1 MQQWLPYSESAD
13 MVTDFC
19 RFVARQPVVDRTR
32 RTYGYE
38 LLFRTGWENRFT
50 ADGEL
55 ATRHMIDNIVSFGMD
70 SLVGDTRPFVNCTRD
85 TMLQRM
91 PTVLPTDT
99 VLEVLE
105 DIEVDDEFIRAC
117 KELRSQG
124 YQLALDDFNFSE
136 CWEALIP
143 FVSFIKLD
151 FRACTRQ
158 QRSTLMYRL
167 KYHDIRFI
175 AEKIESQEE
184 FRSAL
189 DEGFTYFQGYFFTR
203 PIVLARPAMSTVVN
217 RLRFLAELTN
227 AELDRER
234 IVRLLKEEPS
244 VAYRLLRLANSAAV
258 SAREPMTSLH
268 AALAMVGDDQFR
280 KLAMLALAADLSG
293 GKALEPIR
301 FLLKRARFC
310 ELMASEI
317 AMDPAEMYL
326 FGMLSAVRAALHLT
340 RSDIKS
346 TLRLRPE
353 ILDALEGE
361 DNHYAELLRLA
372 QSMERGDWDQL
383 AISANTFNIKEERV
397 SAISLV
403 ADQWTQNILALA

>member
-1 MQQWLPYSESAD
+1 MHQWLPYSESAD

-32 RTYGYE
+32 QTFGYE
-38 LLFRTGWENRFT
+38 LLFRTGWENRCT

-55 ATRHMIDNIVSFGMD
+55 ATRHMIDNIVSYGMD
-70 SLVGDTRPFVNCTRD
+70 SLVGGTRPFVNCTRESL
-85 TMLQRM
+85 LQRM
-91 PTVLPTDT
+91 PTVLPTET
-99 VLEVLE
+99 VLEILE
-105 DIEVDDEFIRAC
+105 DTEVDEDLIKAC
-117 KELRSQG
+117 KDLRSQG
-124 YQLALDDFNFSE
+124 YQLALDDFDFSE
-136 CWEALIP
+136 SWELLFP
-143 FVSFIKLD
+143 FVSYIKLD

-217 RLRFLAELTN
+217 RLRFLSELTN
-227 AELDRER
+227 TELDRER
-234 IVRLLKEEPS
+234 VVRLLKEEPS
-244 VAYRLLRLANSAAV
+244 IAYRLLRLANSAAV
-258 SAREPMTSLH
+258 STREPMTSLH
-268 AALAMVGDDQFR
+268 SALAMVGDDQFR
-280 KLAMLALAADLSG
+280 KLAMLALASDLSG

-310 ELMASEI
+310 ELMAGEI

-326 FGMLSAVRAALHLT
+326 FGMLSAVRTALHLT
-340 RSDIKS
+340 RSDINS

-361 DNHYAELLRLA
+361 NNQYTELLRLA
-372 QSMERGDWDQL
+372 QSMELGNWEQL
-383 AISANTFNIKEERV
+383 VTSASTFAIKEERIND
-397 SAISLV
+397 ISQM
-403 ADQWTQNILALA
+403 ADLWTQNILALA

>member
-1 MQQWLPYSESAD
+1 MHPWLPYSESAD

-32 RTYGYE
+32 QTFGYE
-38 LLFRTGWENRFT
+38 LLFRTGWESRCT

-55 ATRHMIDNIVSFGMD
+55 ATRHMIDNIVSYGMD
-70 SLVGDTRPFVNCTRD
+70 SLVGDTRPFVNCTRE
-85 TMLQRM
+85 TLLQRM
-91 PTVLPTDT
+91 PTVLPTET
-99 VLEVLE
+99 VLEILE
-105 DIEVDDEFIRAC
+105 DTEVDDDLIKAC
-117 KELRSQG
+117 KDLRAQG
-124 YQLALDDFNFSE
+124 YQLALDDFDFSE
-136 CWEALIP
+136 SWELLIP
-143 FVSFIKLD
+143 FVSYIKLD

-189 DEGFTYFQGYFFTR
+189 DEGFNYFQGYFFTR

-217 RLRFLAELTN
+217 RLRFLSELTN
-227 AELDRER
+227 TVLDRER
-234 IVRLLKEEPS
+234 VVRLLKEEPS
-244 VAYRLLRLANSAAV
+244 ISYRLLRLANSAAV
-258 SAREPMTSLH
+258 STREPMTSLH
-268 AALAMVGDDQFR
+268 GALAMVGDDQFR

-310 ELMASEI
+310 ELMAGEI
-317 AMDPAEMYL
+317 AMEPAEMYL
-326 FGMLSAVRAALHLT
+326 FGMLSVVRAALRLT
-340 RSDIKS
+340 RSDINC

-361 DNHYAELLRLA
+361 NNRYTELLRLA
-372 QSMERGDWDQL
+372 QSMEQGNWEQL
-383 AISANTFNIKEERV
+383 VTSASTFAIKEERI
-397 SAISLV
+397 SAISQM
-403 ADQWTQNILALA
+403 ADLWTQNILALA